1 MLFGGEIP
9 WTGLITIFLII
20 IIVAI
25 FARGVVIIQ
34 PYEQGLQI
42 RLGRYIGRMNPGFRW
57 VVPLI
62 TVVKKLDLRTEVMDV
77 PRQEVI
83 TKDNSPT
90 NVDAI
95 VYVRVIDPEKAYF
108 EVTNYRAAT
117 VALAQTSLRGII
129 GDMELDEILYN
140 RDIIN
145 TRLRD
150 ILDRET
156 DAWGVKVE
164 RVEIKEVDPVGA
176 VKQAMTEQTAAER
189 ERRAAILR
197 ADGEKRAAILRSEGH
212 RQSIILEAE
221 GERQSKILRAEGER
235 MSRILQAQG
244 EAQGLRILSVGARP
258 LDKRAITVLSL
269 DALKQ
274 MAEGQATKIIFP
286 FELSSVVKQAAEY
299 LGATAET
306 AEVPEGVEL
315 PPEDILGEIPGRDVV
330 KTVEEAVKSIE
341 TGVDVDVQMGPS
353 DLLDKGS
360 NPSLEQPTIL
370 PPLLS
375 PLFWMQP
382 FHPELHISSGF
393 CPHTRIT
400 TI

>member
-299 LGATAET
+299 LGATVEAP
-306 AEVPEGVEL
+306 EVPEGAEL

-353 DLLDKGS
+353 DLLDKG
-360 NPSLEQPTIL
+360 E
-370 PPLLS
+370 
-375 PLFWMQP
+375 
-382 FHPELHISSGF
+382 
-393 CPHTRIT
+393 
-400 TI
+400 

>member
-62 TVVKKLDLRTEVMDV
+62 TVVTKLDLRTEVMDV

-244 EAQGLRILSVGARP
+244 EAQGLRILSVGART

-299 LGATAET
+299 LGATVEAP
-306 AEVPEGVEL
+306 EVPEGAEL

-341 TGVDVDVQMGPS
+341 TDVDVDVQMKPR
-353 DLLDKGS
+353 DLLDKG
-360 NPSLEQPTIL
+360 E
-370 PPLLS
+370 
-375 PLFWMQP
+375 
-382 FHPELHISSGF
+382 
-393 CPHTRIT
+393 
-400 TI
+400 

>member
-1 MLFGGEIP
+1 MLFTGEFP
-9 WTGLITIFLII
+9 WTGLITVFLII
-20 IIVAI
+20 VIIII
-25 FARGVVIIQ
+25 FARGVVIVQ

-108 EVTNYRAAT
+108 EVMNYRTAT

-164 RVEIKEVDPVGA
+164 RVEIKEVDPA
-176 VKQAMTEQTAAER
+176 NTVKQAMTEQTAAER

-197 ADGEKRAAILRSEGH
+197 ADGEKRAAILKAEGN

-235 MSRILQAQG
+235 LSRILQAQG
-244 EAQGLRILSVGARP
+244 EAQGLRILSVGTRP
-258 LDKRAITVLSL
+258 LDRRAITVLSL
-269 DALKQ
+269 DALKK
-274 MAEGQATKIIFP
+274 MADGQATKIIFP
-286 FELSSVVKQAAEY
+286 FELSSLVKQAAEY
-299 LGATAET
+299 LGATAESPD
-306 AEVPEGVEL
+306 VPEGTEL
-315 PPEDILGEIPGRDVV
+315 PPEDILGDIPTREELRAA
-330 KTVEEAVKSIE
+330 EEAARSID
-341 TGVDVDVQMGPS
+341 TNIDVEIQKKVRDLKAEMG
-353 DLLDKGS
+353 
-360 NPSLEQPTIL
+360 E
-370 PPLLS
+370 
-375 PLFWMQP
+375 
-382 FHPELHISSGF
+382 E
-393 CPHTRIT
+393 
-400 TI
+400 

>member
-1 MLFGGEIP
+1 MLPVEAIP
-9 WTGLITIFLII
+9 WTGLITVFLII
-20 IIVAI
+20 AIVII
-25 FARGVVIIQ
+25 FASGVVIVQ

-42 RLGRYIGRMNPGFRW
+42 RLGQYIGRMNPGFRW

-62 TVVKKLDLRTEVMDV
+62 TRVVKLDLRTEVMDV

-95 VYVRVIDPEKAYF
+95 VYVRIIDPEKAYF
-108 EVTNYRAAT
+108 EVMNYRSAT

-129 GDMELDEILYN
+129 GDMELDEVLYN

-145 TRLRD
+145 ARLRD

-164 RVEIKEVDPVGA
+164 RVEIKEVDPVGP

-197 ADGEKRAAILRSEGH
+197 ADGEKRAAILRAEGN

-235 MSRILQAQG
+235 TSRILQAQG
-244 EAQGLRILSVGARP
+244 EAQGLRILSVGSRP
-258 LDKRAITVLSL
+258 LDRRAITVLSL
-269 DALKQ
+269 NALKQ
-274 MAEGQATKIIFP
+274 MADGQATKIIFP
-286 FELSSVVKQAAEY
+286 FEVSTIVKQAAEY
-299 LGATAET
+299 LGATAE
-306 AEVPEGVEL
+306 APEVPEGVEV
-315 PPEDILGEIPGRDVV
+315 PPEDILGEIPSGEELRAA
-330 KTVEEAVKSIE
+330 EEAAKVPEIDVEKE
-341 TGVDVDVQMGPS
+341 TRKKAQ
-353 DLLDKGS
+353 
-360 NPSLEQPTIL
+360 
-370 PPLLS
+370 
-375 PLFWMQP
+375 
-382 FHPELHISSGF
+382 ELAKEEEEGL
-393 CPHTRIT
+393 
-400 TI
+400 

>member
-353 DLLDKGS
+353 DLLDKG
-360 NPSLEQPTIL
+360 E
-370 PPLLS
+370 
-375 PLFWMQP
+375 
-382 FHPELHISSGF
+382 
-393 CPHTRIT
+393 
-400 TI
+400 